1 MRRYL
6 NILCAA
12 LTLWC
17 GSCIENDIPY
27 PVVPVEILGLEGTGF
42 AVGQIDP
49 VRRTVTLTL
58 DERTD
63 IERVTITSARITDKA
78 TGAEALTG
86 TFDLRTPLYVTLSL
100 YQDYEWTVRAEQ
112 SIERHFRVGGQIGT
126 AEIDDVRRIA
136 RARVTGGTDLHAVD
150 VESLKLGPADITA
163 YSPSVAELSGSSFET
178 VRFVDVTCHGRTER
192 WLLYVERSESNV
204 ELTQADAWTKVI
216 WLYGAGI
223 EGGRMGFRYRRQG
236 AEQWSEVPGVEV
248 DGSTFKARLAAEP
261 ATAYEVAAYCDQ
273 WESEVRTLTTDP
285 VWTLPNGGFE
295 EWSAP
300 DGDRKYYIPF
310 FTGSDPFWDSGNQ
323 GATTIREKDNITT
336 PADDP
341 RPGSSGSKSARLE
354 SRWVFI
360 KFAAGNLFAG
370 EYLHTFNTNGVVGF
384 GRPFTHR
391 PTALKGWV
399 KFKGGKINRVGG
411 IPAGLDEAE
420 LKAGRIDENGMIY
433 IALGTWKPDEYG
445 TTVVDNN
452 GKTWNFGTETTPVA
466 IYTKD
471 LSTFFDPRSKDVIAY
486 GEKVMIDDIDQW
498 TEFTI
503 PLEYKNGATDLV
515 PTHLIIVCSASR
527 WGDYFTGY
535 DKSVLCVDDFELVY
549 D

>member
-1 MRRYL
+1 MKRS
-6 NILCAA
+6 IHMLCAA

-17 GSCIENDIPY
+17 GSCVENDIPY
-27 PVVPVEILGLEGTGF
+27 PIVPVEILGMEGPGF
-42 AVGQIDP
+42 TVKEIDP
-49 VRRTVTLTL
+49 NQRTVTLTL

-63 IERVTITSARITDKA
+63 IRQVTVSSVRITDKA
-78 TGAEALTG
+78 TGGDALTG
-86 TFDLRTPLYVTLSL
+86 TFDLRTPRYVTLSL
-100 YQDYEWTVRAEQ
+100 YQDYEWSIRAEQ
-112 SIERHFRVGGQIGT
+112 PIERYFRVKGQIGT
-126 AEIDDVRRIA
+126 AEIDEVRRTA
-136 RARVTGGTDLHAVD
+136 RARVTLSTDLRSVD
-150 VESLKLGPADITA
+150 IEALKLGPADITTC
-163 YSPSVAELSGSSFET
+163 SPSVDELSGTSFET
-178 VRFVDVTCHGRTER
+178 VRFVDVSCHGRTER
-192 WLLYVERSESNV
+192 WLLYVKQSASNV

-223 EGGRMGFRYRRQG
+223 EGHDMGFRYRRQG
-236 AEQWSEVPGVEV
+236 EAQWSEAPDVKIA
-248 DGSTFKARLAAEP
+248 GSTFSARLAAEP
-261 ATAYEVAAYCDQ
+261 ETTYEVAAYCDE
-273 WESEVRTLTTDP
+273 WESEIRTLTTDD
-285 VWTLPNGGFE
+285 VWVLPNGGFE

-310 FTGSDPFWDSGNQ
+310 FTDSDPFWDTGNQ

-341 RPGSSGSKSARLE
+341 RPGSAGSKSARLE

-370 EYLHTFNTNGVVGF
+370 EYFHTFNTNGVVGF

-399 KFKGGKINRVGG
+399 KFSGGKINRVGN
-411 IPAGLDEAE
+411 IPAGLNEEE
-420 LKAGRIDENGMIY
+420 LRAGKVDENGIIY
-433 IALGTWKPDEYG
+433 IALGTWKPEEYG
-445 TTVVDNN
+445 TTVTDNN

-466 IYTKD
+466 VYTKD
-471 LSTFFDPRSKDVIAY
+471 LSSFFNPRSKDVIAY

-503 PLEYKNGATDLV
+503 PLEYRDGATDRI

-535 DKSVLCVDDFELVY
+535 DKSLLCVDDFELIY